1 VEQDAGWV
9 ELLSGDP
16 PEVSV
21 GRARA
26 IVTFAPLP
34 PEGATQ
40 TQRGQLVST
49 TAPWEGRLESVH
61 LANGIAGLE
70 RGSYHLRFEANGETL
85 LIELD
90 EWIPLPPDRS
100 GSAVIHSLDQ
110 KLPAVILELGG
121 E

>member
-1 VEQDAGWV
+1 MEQDAGWV

-16 PEVSV
+16 PDVPV

-26 IVTFAPLP
+26 IITFAPLP
-34 PEGATQ
+34 PDGATQ

-61 LANGIAGLE
+61 LAGGIAGLQQ
-70 RGSYHLRFEANGETL
+70 GAYHVRFEANGETL
-85 LIELD
+85 QIQVD
-90 EWIPLPPDRS
+90 EWMPLPDQS
-100 GSAVIHSLDQ
+100 GSAVIHSLDPRV
-110 KLPAVILELGG
+110 PAVILELGG

>member
-1 VEQDAGWV
+1 MEQDAGWI
-9 ELLSGDP
+9 ELLYGDP

-21 GRARA
+21 GRAHA

-40 TQRGQLVST
+40 TQRGQLVSV

-61 LANGIAGLE
+61 LADGVAGLE
-70 RGSYHLRFEANGETL
+70 RGSYHVRFEANGETL
-85 LIELD
+85 LVEVD
-90 EWIPLPPDRS
+90 EWIPLADRS
-100 GSAVIHSLDQ
+100 GSAIIHSLDQ
-110 KLPAVILELGG
+110 KVPAVILELGG

>member
-1 VEQDAGWV
+1 MEQDAGWV

-16 PEVSV
+16 PDVPV
-21 GRARA
+21 ARARA

-34 PEGATQ
+34 PERASQ

-61 LANGIAGLE
+61 LADGVPSLQNGA
-70 RGSYHLRFEANGETL
+70 YHLRFEANGETL
-85 LIELD
+85 QIEVD
-90 EWIPLPPDRS
+90 EWTSLPDRS
-100 GSAVIHSLDQ
+100 GSAIIHGVDEEVPS
-110 KLPAVILELGG
+110 VILELGG

>member
-1 VEQDAGWV
+1 MEQDAGWV

-16 PEVSV
+16 PDVSI

-34 PEGATQ
+34 PDGATQ
-40 TQRGQLVST
+40 TQSGQLVST
-49 TAPWEGRLESVH
+49 TAPWEGRLESVR
-61 LANGIAGLE
+61 LAEGVASLQ

-85 LIELD
+85 QVEVD
-90 EWIPLPPDRS
+90 EWTRRADQS
-100 GSAVIHSLDQ
+100 GSATIHSLDEQ
-110 KLPAVILELGG
+110 VPAVILELGG

>member
-16 PEVSV
+16 PGVSA

-34 PEGATQ
+34 AEGTSQ
-40 TQRGQLVST
+40 TQRGQLVSM

-61 LANGIAGLE
+61 LANGIASLE
-70 RGSYHLRFEANGETL
+70 RDSYRLRFEANGETL
-85 LIELD
+85 LVEVD
-90 EWIPLPPDRS
+90 EWTPLADGS

-110 KLPAVILELGG
+110 KVPSVILELGG